1 MASDRRWHVEDRNEL
16 ERRQMNLAT
25 NQAIFREINEKL
37 EALNSSFEGI
47 IPLGDFVCEC
57 ADITCIERIAM
68 TLAEYEE
75 LRAHPTRFA
84 VRHGHLSPE
93 GERVV
98 EKRIG
103 YTIVEKLGPASD
115 YAVRFDPRRATD
127 SSVSG

>member
-1 MASDRRWHVEDRNEL
+1 MNQPPQSSHDQR
-16 ERRQMNLAT
+16 ERRQLQVAT
-25 NQAIFREINEKL
+25 KQVLFRDINEKL
-37 EALNSSFEGI
+37 ERLNTSFNEI

>member
-1 MASDRRWHVEDRNEL
+1 MNQPPQSSHDQR
-16 ERRQMNLAT
+16 ERRQLQVAT
-25 NQAIFREINEKL
+25 KQVLFRDINEKL
-37 EALNSSFEGI
+37 ERLNTSFNEI

-115 YAVRFDPRRATD
+115 YAVRYDPRRATD